1 MSHSSNRPH
10 AADGQALLAGHA
22 LDDLARED
30 RFGVIVIPESSFL
43 RDPPRSVESGEIW
56 TDGFDIHLGVY
67 ARF

>member
-10 AADGQALLAGHA
+10 ASEGQALLAGHA
-22 LDDLARED
+22 LGPADI
-30 RFGVIVIPESSFL
+30 IVIPESYFL
-43 RDPPRSVESGEIW
+43 RDPAPRVAAGSDESGEDW